1 MEMQEDKQ
9 QNGFQPGYIF
19 TFVVILLAFLAVV
32 SYSGADSVAL
42 SGGTGQP
49 PANWIGHLGAIFGEI
64 LFYLTGLAAYAL
76 IFMTLLRAMRAL
88 LPGNG
93 RPLISISGEILVLAG
108 LLLLLGL
115 YTAMFAAHT
124 ARLGLGRSEMAD
136 LALSGGVIGQ
146 VLAAPGVEAYDLSE
160 GFLRQLIGTMGTLI
174 CGWAFLTG
182 GILMIYFADWH
193 DLLKKYFFGMEKE
206 KRETSRQPRYAGTAD
221 DDEVSP
227 IPPPAPANGLF
238 NSARDAVCAMRNKLQ
253 ENRARARAFE
263 EEMVTTSAAPAPAVQ
278 EVPEEEKETISH
290 TPEIP
295 PAPAPKNNEVSKTIT
310 QKGDKSSAVS
320 CAEYVLPPLSML
332 SKGNEASGEPPE
344 VIERAKLI
352 LQRTLD
358 SFNIAG
364 SVVGHI
370 SGPRI
375 TRYEI
380 SLVEGVSVKKVAQIA
395 DDIKMALSAVSV
407 RVLAPIPGKNVV
419 GVEVPNTT
427 SEAVFMRAVMETQ
440 AWQEGK
446 MAIPIVLGKDVS
458 NRPVVLDLAKAPH
471 LLIAGSTGSGKSVC
485 MNTLIMS
492 LLFNFDPDDLKL
504 IMVDPKIV
512 EFEDYKKLP
521 HLITPVINDAK
532 KVPIALRWAVT
543 EMEDR
548 YKILARAG
556 VKKLAEFNKLSPY
569 GEPIIDSDGNE
580 IQDRTGKP
588 LTHMPILIVIIDELA
603 ELRMQDSWKD
613 SETYIARIA
622 QLGRAAG
629 VHIVVATQRP
639 STNIITGVIKA
650 NLPTRIAFRVM
661 QMVDSRVIL
670 DMPGAENLL
679 GYGDMLYLA
688 PGGSNVE
695 RVQGALVDDK
705 DIKEI
710 VKFVSNQR
718 PQQFNE
724 AVVAEEAEA
733 DEEGDPEI
741 ETYDDEDRRDIAP
754 LLKKYL
760 QPGDN
765 DSVRKALEIVILDH
779 KASTSYFQR
788 RLKIGYNRAAEIA
801 DLFEERGIIGPD
813 TGSGKPREILIFEN
827 EMMN

>member
-1 MEMQEDKQ
+1 MRKSVER
-9 QNGFQPGYIF
+9 
-19 TFVVILLAFLAVV
+19 FLKNSSEPPEIPAENR
-32 SYSGADSVAL
+32 SV
-42 SGGTGQP
+42 
-49 PANWIGHLGAIFGEI
+49 
-64 LFYLTGLAAYAL
+64 
-76 IFMTLLRAMRAL
+76 
-88 LPGNG
+88 
-93 RPLISISGEILVLAG
+93 
-108 LLLLLGL
+108 
-115 YTAMFAAHT
+115 
-124 ARLGLGRSEMAD
+124 
-136 LALSGGVIGQ
+136 
-146 VLAAPGVEAYDLSE
+146 
-160 GFLRQLIGTMGTLI
+160 
-174 CGWAFLTG
+174 
-182 GILMIYFADWH
+182 
-193 DLLKKYFFGMEKE
+193 
-206 KRETSRQPRYAGTAD
+206 
-221 DDEVSP
+221 
-227 IPPPAPANGLF
+227 PPAPEPVQAVSGGI
-238 NSARDAVCAMRNKLQ
+238 SA
-253 ENRARARAFE
+253 
-263 EEMVTTSAAPAPAVQ
+263 EMPVQ
-278 EVPEEEKETISH
+278 
-290 TPEIP
+290 PEIP
-295 PAPAPKNNEVSKTIT
+295 EVSEIPDTTVQPELKEVRKAAAASSSPETEMAYAVQKTVV
-310 QKGDKSSAVS
+310 QKGEKSTAVAS
-320 CAEYVLPPLSML
+320 GEYVLPPISMW
-332 SKGNEASGEPPE
+332 SKGSDASGES
-344 VIERAKLI
+344 IETINRSKLI

-380 SLVEGVSVKKVAQIA
+380 SLVEGVSVKKVAQISS
-395 DDIKMALSAVSV
+395 DIAMALSAKTV
-407 RVLAPIPGKNVV
+407 RVLAPIPGRNVV
-419 GVEVPNTT
+419 GVEIPNTN
-427 SEAVFMRAVMETQ
+427 SEAVFMRSVMETE
-440 AWQEGK
+440 AWRDGK

-492 LLFNFDPDDLKL
+492 LLSNFDPDDLKL

-512 EFEDYKKLP
+512 EFEDYRQLP
-521 HLITPVINDAK
+521 HLITPIINDAK

-543 EMEDR
+543 EMENR

-556 VKKLAEFNKLSPY
+556 VKKLAEFNQLSPH
-569 GEPIIDSDGNE
+569 GDPILDRDGNE
-580 IQDRTGKP
+580 ILDSCGNV

-603 ELRMQDSWKD
+603 ELRMQESWKD

-639 STNIITGVIKA
+639 STNIVTGVIKA

-688 PGGSNVE
+688 PGGANAE
-695 RVQGALVDDK
+695 RVQGALVEDK

-718 PQQFNE
+718 PQSFNE
-724 AVVAEEAEA
+724 SVIAEENEEDEA
-733 DEEGDPEI
+733 DPEL
-741 ETYDDEDRRDIAP
+741 ETIDDEDRRDIAP

-788 RLKIGYNRAAEIA
+788 RLKIGYNRAAEIV
-801 DLFEERGIIGPD
+801 DLFEERGILGPD
-813 TGSGKPREILIFEN
+813 PGSGSKREILIFEN